1 MTPKG
6 FRALSVY
13 AKAGL
18 ARVLAS
24 DCHVCA
30 AFDPATT
37 PAAHQPTYQK
47 FSAIWDTGASG
58 SVITQNVVDVCGL
71 KPITFTK
78 VYHGGGATD
87 LAEVYLVNILLLN
100 NVQVHTIQAT
110 KLNINGADVLI
121 GMDIITLGDLTI
133 SNIGRTVMSF
143 RIPSLGAVDYVA
155 QTKQHKAA
163 GPGKK
168 SSRHRR

>member
-1 MTPKG
+1 MTPKE
-6 FRALSVY
+6 FRALSLY
-13 AKAGL
+13 ADRI

-24 DCHVCA
+24 DCYVCS
-30 AFDPATT
+30 AFDPTST
-37 PAAHQPTYQK
+37 PLAQQPARQK

-58 SVITQNVVDVCGL
+58 SAITQNVVNACGL
-71 KPITFTK
+71 KPITYTK

-87 LAEVYLVNILLLN
+87 LAEVYLVNILLPN
-100 NVQVHTIQAT
+100 NVQVHTIQVT

-133 SNIGRTVMSF
+133 SNVGRTVMSF
-143 RIPSLGAVDYVA
+143 RVPSLGAVDYVA
-155 QTKQHKAA
+155 QTKQHGAA

-168 SSRHRR
+168 TKTRRR

>member
-1 MTPKG
+1 MTPKE
-6 FRALSVY
+6 FRALSIY
-13 AKAGL
+13 AQAGL

-24 DCHVCA
+24 DCHVSA

-37 PAAHQPTYQK
+37 PAARQPTRQK

-58 SVITQNVVDVCGL
+58 SVITQNVVDACGL

-100 NVQVHTIQAT
+100 NVQIHTLARSCPSVSRPSEPLT
-110 KLNINGADVLI
+110 
-121 GMDIITLGDLTI
+121 TLLKPSSTGLLDQ
-133 SNIGRTVMSF
+133 GRRARSA
-143 RIPSLGAVDYVA
+143 AVDAMNEVCA
-155 QTKQHKAA
+155 
-163 GPGKK
+163 
-168 SSRHRR
+168 